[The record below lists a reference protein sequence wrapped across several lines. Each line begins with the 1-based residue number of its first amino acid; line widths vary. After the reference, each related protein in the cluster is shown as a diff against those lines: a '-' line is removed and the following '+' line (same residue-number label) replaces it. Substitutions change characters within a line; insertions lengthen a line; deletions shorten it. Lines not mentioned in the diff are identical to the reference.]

1 MSLIH
6 SLHNASFVVIDGVPG
21 QCVAG
26 HVFSMPDGDDYI
38 QTQPIHAIWQ
48 DEGELYIEDKAG
60 STYQI
65 ADFEYDED
73 AQQVGSM
80 RDEIIQGMLG

>member
-6 SLHNASFVVIDGVPG
+6 SLHNASFVVINGVPG
-21 QCVAG
+21 QCITG
-26 HVFSMPDGDDYI
+26 YVFSMPDGDDYI

-65 ADFEYDED
+65 ADLL
-73 AQQVGSM
+73 Q
-80 RDEIIQGMLG
+80 R